1 MPAALTQS
9 PLPPQEESEH
19 VCSVSNKKAECRPV
33 DGLRPEVL
41 AELQRRGF
49 DPRGEHAT
57 ICPGCLS
64 SAMTHHAR
72 SELTG
77 DQRELAEVEEEIAQ
91 RASEIV
97 DEIEH
102 GAPQSFGHRAADAVA
117 RVGGSWTFV
126 LGFIAMLV
134 AWAVINGVVLAG
146 GFDPY
151 PFILLN
157 LMLSCLASI
166 QAPIIMMSQSRM
178 AELDRIR
185 ATEDFRINLKAQL
198 EIASLHEKID
208 HLVREQEALLGELN
222 PRRAGELAQEK
233 VAKHAQHQAGPRSE
247 PRRDERGSSD
257 EPRRDERGRSGEPR
271 RDERGRSGEHAAR
284 DDHRE
289 PRRDERGRSGEPR
302 RDERGRSGEH
312 ELADPLAAARTAQR
326 AETTDGSGRWR

>member
-1 MPAALTQS
+1 MPAAFTNS
-9 PLPPQEESEH
+9 PLPPQESEH
-19 VCSVSNKKAECRPV
+19 VCSVCNKKAECRPV
-33 DGLRPEVL
+33 DGLRSEVL

-49 DPRGEHAT
+49 DPSAKHAT

-64 SAMTHHAR
+64 SAMTQHAR

-77 DQRELAEVEEEIAQ
+77 NQRELAEMEEEIAK
-91 RASEIV
+91 RAGEIV

-117 RVGGSWTFV
+117 RVGGSWGFV
-126 LGFIAMLV
+126 LGFIAMLI
-134 AWAVINGVVLAG
+134 AWAVLNGVVLAG

-166 QAPIIMMSQSRM
+166 QAPIILMSQSRM
-178 AELDRIR
+178 AEIDRIR

-208 HLVREQEALLGELN
+208 HMVREQEALLRELN

-233 VAKHAQHQAGPRSE
+233 EAKHAQRHAGQRSGRE
-247 PRRDERGSSD
+247 VDERRHERRDERRRTGEHDAVADSLVAVRTV
-257 EPRRDERGRSGEPR
+257 RRDE
-271 RDERGRSGEHAAR
+271 
-284 DDHRE
+284 
-289 PRRDERGRSGEPR
+289 
-302 RDERGRSGEH
+302 
-312 ELADPLAAARTAQR
+312 
-326 AETTDGSGRWR
+326 TTEGSGRWR

>member
-1 MPAALTQS
+1 MPAALPHS
-9 PLPPQEESEH
+9 SIPPQESEH
-19 VCSVSNKKAECRPV
+19 VCSVCNKKAECRPV
-33 DGLRPEVL
+33 DGLRREVL

-49 DPRGEHAT
+49 DPSGEHAT

-64 SAMTHHAR
+64 SAMTQHAR
-72 SELTG
+72 AELVG

-102 GAPQSFGHRAADAVA
+102 GAPRSFGHRAADAVA

-134 AWAVINGVVLAG
+134 AWAVINSVVLAG

-178 AELDRIR
+178 AEIDRIR

-208 HLVREQEALLGELN
+208 HMVREQEALLRELN

-233 VAKHAQHQAGPRSE
+233 EAKHAQRQASRRHE
-247 PRRDERGSSD
+247 PRADEHRRTGERADERRRTGERAD
-257 EPRRDERGRSGEPR
+257 ERRRTGERDDERRRIGERVGERGRT
-271 RDERGRSGEHAAR
+271 
-284 DDHRE
+284 
-289 PRRDERGRSGEPR
+289 
-302 RDERGRSGEH
+302 GEH
-312 ELADPLAAARTAQR
+312 EMADSLAATRTGQR
-326 AETTDGSGRWR
+326 AETAEGSRRWR